1 MKITRMSPTERI
13 PATGE
18 LFVGKV
24 ERQPLV
30 GDADS
35 RQIRVGVVTFHDGAV
50 NRFHHHTFDQV
61 LVITE
66 GEGIVQV
73 EGQPERRVTAGD
85 VIFVPAGEIHW
96 HGAAPGKS
104 MSHLTVATP
113 GQTALG

>member
-13 PATGE
+13 PATGD

-24 ERQPLV
+24 ERQAVV
-30 GDADS
+30 GEADS
-35 RQIRVGVVTFHDGAV
+35 RQVRIGVVTFYDGAV

-73 EGQPERRVTAGD
+73 EGQPERPVTVGD
-85 VIFVPAGEIHW
+85 VIFIPAGESHW
-96 HGAAPGKS
+96 HGAAPGRT

-113 GQTALG
+113 GKTELG